1 MTKRDTPVLLITTA
15 EELYGRRGV
24 DAVSLRQIAEAAG
37 QRNPAVV
44 QYHFSTKQGLM
55 KAIVEHRTAG
65 PNARRNAMLDELDAD
80 GGGGDVHA
88 LVECTVYP
96 LVEHLPEYSNFL
108 RFINQAHANQQ
119 LADIVWDLD
128 DEHGSSNRRLGALLL
143 EAMGDRPLAIKITR
157 LQSAL
162 QLLLQAITLHVT
174 RSEAGEEGLL
184 PSEVFYA
191 DLINSVSAFLLAEP
205 PTIATTPEAEAAA
218 AEAPVVAIAEAA
230 ATSAAEAAEAVQL
243 T

>member
-44 QYHFSTKQGLM
+44 QYHFATKQGLM
-55 KAIVEHRTAG
+55 QAIVEHRTAG
-65 PNARRNAMLDELDAD
+65 PNARRDAMLDELEAD
-80 GGGGDVHA
+80 GDSRDVHA
-88 LVECTVYP
+88 LLECTVYP
-96 LVEHLPEYSNFL
+96 LVEHLPEYANFL

-119 LADIVWDLD
+119 LADIMWNLD
-128 DEHGSSNRRLGALLL
+128 DEHGSSGRRLGRLLL

-157 LQSAL
+157 LQSGL
-162 QLLLQAITLHVT
+162 QLLLQGITVHVT
-174 RSEAGEEGLL
+174 RSEAGDEGLL

-191 DLINSVSAFLLAEP
+191 DLINACTAFLLAEP

-218 AEAPVVAIAEAA
+218 AEAPVVTIAEAA
-230 ATSAAEAAEAVQL
+230 QL

>member
-80 GGGGDVHA
+80 GGGDVHA
-88 LVECTVYP
+88 LLECTVYP

-119 LADIVWDLD
+119 LADIMWDLD

-143 EAMGDRPLAIKITR
+143 EAMGDRPLAIKVTR

-162 QLLLQAITLHVT
+162 QLLLQAITLHVS

-230 ATSAAEAAEAVQL
+230 AEAAEAAEAAQL